1 MQVLVEYYN
10 NYYLVDEKDGSFCV
24 EQLAGEIN
32 ADCWPDERH
41 SKEYIRNSSR
51 VICFMND
58 DARIV

>member
-1 MQVLVEYYN
+1 MQVLVEYDDS
-10 NYYLVDEKDGSFCV
+10 YYLVDEKDGSFCI
-24 EQLAGEIN
+24 EQLSGEIN
-32 ADCWPDERH
+32 ADRWPDELQ